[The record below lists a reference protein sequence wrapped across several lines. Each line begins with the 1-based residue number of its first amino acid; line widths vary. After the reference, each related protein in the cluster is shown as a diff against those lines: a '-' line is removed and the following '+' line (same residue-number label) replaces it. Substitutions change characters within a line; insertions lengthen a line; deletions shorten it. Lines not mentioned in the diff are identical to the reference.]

1 MDTNQSLERVI
12 SDDQRAALALAISRS
27 DGNLPAK
34 LDQVA
39 DQLGVSIAD
48 LAELLNDPGFIKLVR
63 AITKAQ
69 ASLSFHANI
78 NRVSDIAANAKPKLT
93 LAAMQM
99 LGKISGDL
107 VTHKTVDV
115 RMTFEDLRKREGEP
129 DPLGGLFDIRS
140 DVIEAEIK
148 EEAPDDYE
156 EWEAGQ

>member
-1 MDTNQSLERVI
+1 MEPSESLQRTI

-69 ASLSFHANI
+69 ASLSFHTNI
-78 NRVSDIAANAKPKLT
+78 KRVSDIAATAKPKLT

-107 VTHKTVDV
+107 VNHKTVDV
-115 RMTFEDLRKREGEP
+115 RMTFEDLRKREGES
-129 DPLGGLFDIRS
+129 DPLGNLFDIRS

-148 EEAPDDYE
+148 QEVTDDYE
-156 EWEAGQ
+156 EWEAQQ